1 MDNQAQIEA
10 LQQELKDIKSMLT
23 FGTMPFELKEIIRGE
38 VIKSEDG
45 LTTPTEQL
53 ILTGEGEVITIGKL
67 PTGVLV
73 FQFKGKEY
81 KIPFL

>member
-1 MDNQAQIEA
+1 MDTQEQI
-10 LQQELKDIKSMLT
+10 QQLKDELEQLKSMLT

-38 VIKSEDG
+38 VIKSEDS
-45 LTTPTEQL
+45 LTSPTQQL

>member
-1 MDNQAQIEA
+1 MDTQEQI
-10 LQQELKDIKSMLT
+10 QQLKDELEQLKSMLT
-23 FGTMPFELKEIIRGE
+23 FSTMPFELKEIIRGE
-38 VIKSEDG
+38 VIKSEDS
-45 LTTPTEQL
+45 LTSPTQQL